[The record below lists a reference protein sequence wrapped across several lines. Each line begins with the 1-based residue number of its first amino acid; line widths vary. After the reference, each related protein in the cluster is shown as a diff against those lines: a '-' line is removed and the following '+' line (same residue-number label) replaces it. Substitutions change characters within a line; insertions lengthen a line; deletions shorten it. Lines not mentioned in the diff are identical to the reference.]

1 MSELAAN
8 ILVVSDLHFGEE
20 LLPGASLERRRAIE
34 LGSTAFRDFLRYHT
48 VRRRDGRPWR
58 LVIAGDLFD
67 FMSVVIPG
75 TKDRP
80 AKTADERRYG
90 LPRSAKTGVL
100 RMRMI
105 CEAQRPLL
113 ADLAR
118 FAAAGHQVDIIVGNH
133 DVELLAPEVTEELML
148 QIAGA
153 AAQYGMGTPS
163 AGIPTVASSFMARIR
178 VVPWFVYVPG
188 VAWIEHGHVY
198 DEGCSFEFNLAP
210 MDPKD
215 GNLIFN
221 ADYAAVRY
229 LGTAVPE
236 IDPHGVESWSFW
248 GYMQYAMGSG
258 FAAGSRLWLAYGRF
272 VTSLFRA
279 RRLHHSFKRR
289 DRRRREHRARLSQVA
304 AQGGIPV
311 ETASAIDRLS
321 RAPLTASIRRLG
333 RLLMLDRF
341 CLIFGVVFAIVV
353 MLIALPI
360 VWALLGTAVA
370 IVAAA
375 GISRWLGDHLVTS
388 QLPMRSIP
396 QRIRRHV
403 DAPVVVFG
411 HTHDPRWQPLRSGG
425 LYVNAGTWLPAT
437 KPGLRR
443 SFTHVMIQ
451 PRDGAP
457 PLAELRQW
465 REGTTQPF
473 DARADLGAGVT
484 TLPGVRLDHE
494 PGEREVEVAFKRR
507 A

>member
-1 MSELAAN
+1 MSDVAN

-20 LLPGASLERRRAIE
+20 LLPGASAERKRAIDI
-34 LGSTAFRDFLRYHT
+34 GATAFRDFLRYHT

-67 FMSVVIPG
+67 FMSVVIPVS
-75 TKDRP
+75 KERP
-80 AKTADERRYG
+80 AKSRDERISG
-90 LPRSAKTGVL
+90 LPRSARTGVQ

-105 CEAQRPLL
+105 CENQRPLL

-118 FAAAGHQVDIIVGNH
+118 LAAAGHHIDIIVGNH
-133 DVELLAPEVTEELML
+133 DVELLVPDVATELL
-148 QIAGA
+148 AQIRTAGGDDRA
-153 AAQYGMGTPS
+153 L
-163 AGIPTVASSFMARIR
+163 ARIK

-229 LGTAVPE
+229 LGSAVPE
-236 IDPHGVESWSFW
+236 LDPHGVESWSFW

-258 FAAGSRLWLAYGRF
+258 WKNGSRIWIAYARF
-272 VTSLFRA
+272 VSSLFRA

-289 DRRRREHRARLSQVA
+289 ERRRREHKARLVEVA
-304 AQGGIPV
+304 AAGGLSI
-311 ETASAIDRLS
+311 ENAMAIDRLS
-321 RAPLTASIRRLG
+321 RAPLTASLRRLG

-341 CLIFGVVFAIVV
+341 GLILGVAFAMIV
-353 MLIALPI
+353 MLIVLPI
-360 VWALLGTAVA
+360 VWALVGIAASIGVA
-370 IVAAA
+370 MGV
-375 GISRWLGDHLVTS
+375 SRWLGTHLVTS
-388 QLPMRSIP
+388 QLPMRAIP
-396 QRIRRHV
+396 QRLRKLV

-411 HTHDPRWQPLRSGG
+411 HTHDPRWQPLRAGG

-451 PRDGAP
+451 PRPEGVP
-457 PLAELRQW
+457 PVTELRQW
-465 REGTTQPF
+465 REGTSQPF
-473 DARADLGAGVT
+473 DSRANLGAGMT
-484 TLPGVRLDHE
+484 TLPGFRLDDDHLLSND
-494 PGEREVEVAFKRR
+494 PDAATVKAIVAKSSRR
-507 A
+507 